1 MRKQVQ
7 GDRAIPGAWAHCSP
21 SVATGYF
28 SSHSVAEIL
37 KLMHARRNSW
47 VALYPGRV
55 ALGTR
60 LTPGLPRHIFCDA
73 TTDFM
78 NECIAK
84 AD

>member
-1 MRKQVQ
+1 MRGLFVHQAYLQ
-7 GDRAIPGAWAHCSP
+7 QP
-21 SVATGYF
+21 TGYF

-37 KLMHARRNSW
+37 KHMHARRNSW
-47 VALYPGRV
+47 VASYPVRM
-55 ALGTR
+55 ALGMR
-60 LTPGLPRHIFCDA
+60 LTPGLPRNIFCDA